1 MELRQLRYF
10 VAVAEELH
18 FSRAA
23 EHLHISPPSLTEQ
36 IKNLEEQLGARL
48 FVRTKRNVALTDAG
62 ASFLVE
68 ARLTLQQ
75 AERAEMVAKLA
86 ARGEVGRVEIGYLGS
101 SVCSGLL
108 ATAVAGYR
116 ESHPLVSLAF
126 RLMDGPRQLDH
137 LTEGRLD
144 VAFVVNAVRYPVGI
158 SAIVVEKQGVMIAMP
173 SGHKLAASDPIAHA
187 MLDDGSFI
195 APVFESLSN
204 FPSPA
209 TLGLHGKFPV
219 QVVDR
224 APDLFTFLALVASGV
239 GIAVVPQS
247 WSCLKVPGVVY
258 RSISPPAKPVEF
270 AMAFRRDE
278 RAPAVKAFIQHARS
292 YRLS

>member
-1 MELRQLRYF
+1 
-10 VAVAEELH
+10 
-18 FSRAA
+18 
-23 EHLHISPPSLTEQ
+23 
-36 IKNLEEQLGARL
+36 
-48 FVRTKRNVALTDAG
+48 
-62 ASFLVE
+62 
-68 ARLTLQQ
+68 
-75 AERAEMVAKLA
+75 
-86 ARGEVGRVEIGYLGS
+86 VEIGYLGS

-108 ATAVAGYR
+108 AIAVAGYR

-144 VAFVVNAVRYPVGI
+144 IAFFVNAVRYPLGI
-158 SAIVVEKQGVMIAMP
+158 SAMVVEKQGVMIALP
-173 SGHKLAASDPIAHA
+173 RGHKLAASDPIAHA
-187 MLDDGSFI
+187 MLNDESFI

-209 TLGLHGKFPV
+209 TLGLHGKFAV

-224 APDLFTFLALVASGV
+224 APDLFTFLSLVASGI

-247 WSCLKVPGVVY
+247 WSCLNVPGVVY
-258 RSISPPAKPVEF
+258 RSITPPAKPVEF
-270 AMAFRRDE
+270 AVAFRRDE
-278 RAPAVKAFIQHARS
+278 RAPAVKAFIQHARR